1 MLFKMKE
8 TVHPEMKILSSFTQ
22 AHVALNL
29 EDFLSSLKI
38 HSHSKFGVSK
48 SFLKRIKVT
57 LYFKVFPC
65 YMYLLK

>member
-29 EDFLSSLKI
+29 DDFLSSLKI
-38 HSHSKFGVSK
+38 HNHSKFGVSK
-48 SFLKRIKVT
+48 SFLKRN
-57 LYFKVFPC
+57 
-65 YMYLLK
+65 